1 MKSIKKTL
9 AAAFLSAL
17 SMSAFAMTPVGD
29 DELSQVTGRNG
40 VSFVSL
46 VNASVGT
53 FSFTDTD
60 PDGGSI
66 KFGGLG
72 AFGLVGGAIDIINQ
86 STFESNMNQYG
97 VQLPESFYKGGD
109 VIQMAFPKDIV
120 MPTAMLMDVWANSMR
135 MGGNLASFGKVQMT
149 DVDLRGTTVW
159 VWKH

>member
-1 MKSIKKTL
+1 MESFKKS
-9 AAAFLSAL
+9 AVAAFLSAL
-17 SMSAFAMTPVGD
+17 SMSAFGMTPVGD
-29 DELSQVTGRNG
+29 EELSQVAGRSG

-66 KFGGLG
+66 RFGGLG
-72 AFGLVGGAIDIINQ
+72 AFGLVGGAIDIVNQ
-86 STFESNMNQYG
+86 STFESSMKQYG
-97 VQLPESFYKGGD
+97 VQLPASFYKGGD
-109 VIQMAFPKDIV
+109 VIQMSFPSDIV

-135 MGGNLASFGKVQMT
+135 MGGNLASFGKVQMS
-149 DVDLRGTTVW
+149 DVDIRGTTVW